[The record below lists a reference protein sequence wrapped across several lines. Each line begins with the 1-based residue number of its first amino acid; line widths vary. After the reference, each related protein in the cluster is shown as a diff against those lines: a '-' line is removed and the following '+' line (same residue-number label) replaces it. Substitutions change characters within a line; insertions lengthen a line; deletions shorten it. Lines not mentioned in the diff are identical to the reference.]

1 MTALVHFDNVSKRYG
16 SRTVIDS
23 LSFSVRPG
31 SVTGLLGPN
40 GAGKSTAMRLLLG
53 IAHANAGRA
62 ALFGQSAGDR
72 GFRDALHRCG
82 ALIEE
87 PSLYANASGRANL
100 EIQAAALGIKRRDPR
115 LDRMLELVGLSGRA
129 GDKTKKYSLGM
140 RQRLGLAIAL
150 LNDPELVILDEP
162 TNGLDPAGV
171 VEIRELIKSLPA
183 SGTTVLVSS
192 HLLSE
197 VQKTA
202 DHVVI
207 IDRGRLVRDDTV
219 DGLLATA
226 GSNGGFVLRVNDSH
240 RAAAVS
246 ALAAKGLTADFSAD
260 GSILVTGEI
269 TAGSQ
274 ISQTLAEAGVYLD
287 ELSPQSADLEAV
299 FLGMTGT
306 SSGDV
311 PGGAA

>member
-1 MTALVHFDNVSKRYG
+1 MSDLIEFSAVSKRYG
-16 SRTVIDS
+16 SRVAVDS
-23 LSFSVRPG
+23 LSFCVREG

-53 IAHANAGRA
+53 IARADAGRA
-62 ALFGQSAGDR
+62 TLFGAGTGDT

-87 PSLYANASGRANL
+87 PSLYANASGRGNL
-100 EIQAAALGIKRRDPR
+100 EIQAAALGISRRDPR
-115 LDRMLELVGLSGRA
+115 LDRMLEMVGLSSRSSDTA
-129 GDKTKKYSLGM
+129 KKYSLGM
-140 RQRLGLAIAL
+140 RQRLALAIAL
-150 LNDPELVILDEP
+150 VNDPELVILDEP

-207 IDRGRLVRDDTV
+207 IDQGRLVRDDTV
-219 DGLLATA
+219 EGLIAAA
-226 GSNGGFVLRVNDSH
+226 GSDGGFRVRVHPSYLQ
-240 RAAAVS
+240 AAMA
-246 ALAAKGLTADFSAD
+246 ALSAKGFNVADGGD
-260 GSILVTGEI
+260 GSITVSGEI
-269 TAGSQ
+269 AAGWQ
-274 ISQTLAEAGVYLD
+274 ISQPLAEAGVFLD
-287 ELSPQSADLEAV
+287 ELSPQTADLESA
-299 FLGMTGT
+299 FLQMTGP
-306 SSGDV
+306 GA
-311 PGGAA
+311 GGAL